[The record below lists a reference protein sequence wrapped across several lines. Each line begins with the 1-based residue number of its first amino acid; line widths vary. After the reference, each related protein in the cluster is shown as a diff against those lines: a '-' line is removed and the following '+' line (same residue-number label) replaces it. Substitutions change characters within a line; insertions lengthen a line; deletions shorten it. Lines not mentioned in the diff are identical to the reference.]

1 MICMTGRERNLT
13 QLRERIS
20 KHPEADLHEVR
31 LDFLD
36 PLPSREALGALPRLD
51 DLVVACR
58 PRWEGGGFDGEET
71 QRVEHLVAAARA
83 GVRYVD
89 IEWRAAPE
97 IRRRLFRHL
106 HPYRRILS
114 CHTDGASA
122 VRLLPEMEGE
132 PVGGIKLVVPVEG
145 GGDLLELGRL
155 RSEKLLF
162 LMGSGEL
169 GRVTRLAYPLF
180 GSRGTFVTSTPE
192 AATDAAQPSA
202 QEILD
207 FGLREV
213 SPETRWI
220 GMLCGR
226 RARTSRGVRIYN
238 PLLREKGFDVR
249 YIQLPIDD
257 LEHSAALLRSGRF
270 LGASVTI
277 PHKEQILPLLDRVGV
292 EAREIGAVN
301 TIVVDGE
308 TLVGENTDAVGFL
321 AALGRHCDPA
331 GATAAVLGAG
341 GAARAIV
348 HALLSAG
355 ANVKLFNRSE
365 ARRKELS
372 RAFGVAAA
380 PLEEAKEGAWN
391 LLVSTIPESAVAA
404 SLLPASPLTDKT
416 VFDIT
421 LSEWESPLVR
431 EARARGA
438 SVIRGIEM
446 WAFQGR
452 EQLRRWLGF
461 TPPADLLIERAETIY
476 GERRG

>member
-31 LDFLD
+31 LDLLD
-36 PLPSREALGALPRLD
+36 PLPSGEAIGALPRLD
-51 DLVVACR
+51 HLIVACR
-58 PRWEGGGFDGEET
+58 PRWEGGAFEGEEA

-83 GVRYVD
+83 GARYVD
-89 IEWRAAPE
+89 IEWRAALE
-97 IRRRLFRHL
+97 IRRRLFHHL

-114 CHTDGASA
+114 CHTDGASPA
-122 VRLLPEMEGE
+122 RLLSEMEGE
-132 PVGGIKLVVPVEG
+132 PVGGIKLVVPADRGE
-145 GGDLLELGRL
+145 DLLEVRRL

-169 GRVTRLAYPLF
+169 GKVTRLAYPLF
-180 GSRGTFVTSTPE
+180 GSRGTFVTSRPE
-192 AATDAAQPSA
+192 AATDPAQPSA

-213 SPETRWI
+213 SSETRWI

-226 RARTSRGVRIYN
+226 NARTSRGVRIYN

-249 YIQLPIDD
+249 YLQLPIDD
-257 LEHSAALLRSGRF
+257 LSHSIALLRSGRF

-277 PHKEQILPLLDRVGV
+277 PHKEGVIPLLDEIGA
-292 EAREIGAVN
+292 EGCEIGAVN
-301 TIVVDGE
+301 TIVVEGE
-308 TLVGENTDAVGFL
+308 RLVGENTDGVGFL
-321 AALGRHCDPA
+321 TALGRHCDPA

-341 GAARAIV
+341 GAARAVV

-355 ANVKLFNRSE
+355 AHVKLFNRSE

-372 RAFGVAAA
+372 RTFGVAAA
-380 PLEEAKEGAWN
+380 PLEGAKVGAWD
-391 LLVSTIPESAVAA
+391 LLVSTIPESHVAA
-404 SLLPASPLTDKT
+404 SLLPPSSLRGKT

-421 LSEWESPLVR
+421 LSSWDPPLIR
-431 EARARGA
+431 EARERGA

-452 EQLRRWLGF
+452 EQLRRWLDF
-461 TPPADLLIERAETIY
+461 TPPADLLIERARAIY
-476 GERRG
+476 GEERG